1 MFSLPPLPYDYA
13 ALEPFIDTETMRIH
27 HTKHHAAYV
36 QNLNDALKGK
46 EDLLNMDIFELISN
60 LKKVPEELQTKVKN
74 QGGGHANHS
83 LFWKLMTPKPAK
95 TPSHLLMSL
104 IKKNFKDFKEF
115 QEEFSATAM
124 GRFGSG
130 WAWLVVHG
138 KKLEI
143 IDTPNQESPLSSGLT
158 PILALDVWEQAY
170 YLRYQNRRAEYIDAW
185 WNVVNWEEV
194 EKLYSGAQKKKTR

>member
-74 QGGGHANHS
+74 QGGGHANH
-83 LFWKLMTPKPAK
+83 
-95 TPSHLLMSL
+95 
-104 IKKNFKDFKEF
+104 
-115 QEEFSATAM
+115 
-124 GRFGSG
+124 
-130 WAWLVVHG
+130 
-138 KKLEI
+138 
-143 IDTPNQESPLSSGLT
+143 
-158 PILALDVWEQAY
+158 
-170 YLRYQNRRAEYIDAW
+170 
-185 WNVVNWEEV
+185 
-194 EKLYSGAQKKKTR
+194 